1 MTASYQIPSRRG
13 PVVRLIGGVDDF
25 MSWMLYGQETWL
37 VALLKGV
44 PFFLFVYFLV
54 AYIPNYIYYGS
65 TLYVLT
71 FTKDVG
77 FLLAALV
84 GGGNFTAIIVMALWT
99 QAARGRRGFGWSL
112 IRFLDFFQY
121 LFAVLIMIPW
131 LVFNVA
137 GGSLWPWIPPTV
149 LSLGLGA
156 ISFVLGVAALGY
168 LYLEYGRITRREAE
182 AAGVA
187 SRAWSTGS

>member
-13 PVVRLIGGVDDF
+13 PVVRLIGGIDDF

-44 PFFLFVYFLV
+44 PLFLFVYFLV

-168 LYLEYGRITRREAE
+168 LYLEYGRITSREAE
-182 AAGVA
+182 AAGAA

>member
-1 MTASYQIPSRRG
+1 MSAGYQIPSRRG
-13 PVVRLIGGVDDF
+13 PVMRLIRLIDDF
-25 MSWMLYGQETWL
+25 MDWMLYGHETWL

-44 PFFLFVYFLV
+44 PFFLFVYFLL

-65 TLYVLT
+65 TLYVLS
-71 FTKDVG
+71 FSKDVG
-77 FLLAALV
+77 FLLAAMV
-84 GGGNFTAIIVMALWT
+84 GGGNFLAIIIMALWT

-112 IRFLDFFQY
+112 IRFIDFFQY

-137 GGSLWPWIPPTV
+137 GGSLWPWIPPTIFNI
-149 LSLGLGA
+149 GLGG
-156 ISFVLGVAALGY
+156 ISFVIGVVALGY
-168 LYLEYGRITRREAE
+168 LYSEFRRITRREAE
-182 AAGVA
+182 AAASA